1 MSVDTNASLDVHL
14 LFATLDKLKT
24 ISLRDKE
31 VRRVFLKAGD
41 YIRRGAIATL
51 RQYVK
56 STGYSRAS
64 IRYGRIE
71 TGVTCG
77 YRRQYD
83 TVNVSIYASRAFRL
97 RFFNAGT
104 VKRYTRQ
111 RRNRGRLQA
120 TRFFK
125 KSLYISANPARKS
138 LLKGLEEVVSK
149 RLK

>member
-14 LFATLDKLKT
+14 LLATLDKLKT

-51 RQYVK
+51 RRYVK

-77 YRRQYD
+77 YRPQYD
-83 TVNVSIYASRAFRL
+83 SVNVSIYASHAFRL

-104 VKRYTRQ
+104 EERYTR
-111 RRNRGRLQA
+111 RRYRGRLQA

-125 KSLYISANPARKS
+125 KSLAISANPARES
-138 LLKGLEEVVSK
+138 LLKGLEEVISK